1 MANYCSFIFLLLATC
16 LLTVA
21 DAADNETDYLNSVF
35 VRFYIRNGT
44 YKDVNLNETVDL
56 VPLFNESEP
65 VTCYIHG
72 HSENVDGYSTLSVV
86 DGLLNYTNVNT
97 LALDYRKI
105 AGLPYPFSVAKIA
118 ALGKVVAKVIDQIVE
133 AGVDRKKI
141 HIIGHSLGAQL
152 AGYIGRNVIASLPRI
167 TGLDP
172 AGPLYY
178 AINPHLSAS
187 DADFVDIIHTD
198 AGFFGLALAT
208 GTVDFFPNRG
218 SRPQPGCTVS
228 GLLKGQDE
236 LCSHHRSYLYY
247 VESMKNRHAFVAEK
261 CSNILKFAT
270 AQCNSNEK
278 VIMGYDTPTSANGK
292 FYLITNSTEPYG
304 LGIDGA
310 IGNSTTTKY
319 SISNLINSLL

>member
-1 MANYCSFIFLLLATC
+1 MANYCSFIFLLLAIC
-16 LLTVA
+16 LLTVV
-21 DAADNETDYLNSVF
+21 DAADNETDYLDSVF
-35 VRFYIRNGT
+35 VRFYKRNGT
-44 YKDVNLNETVDL
+44 YKDVSLNETVDL
-56 VPLFNESEP
+56 VPLFNKSEL
-65 VTCYIHG
+65 VTLYIHG
-72 HSENVDGYSTLSVV
+72 HSENVDGHSTLPVTG
-86 DGLLNYTNVNT
+86 GLLNFTNVNT

-105 AGLPYPFSVAKIA
+105 AGLFYLFSVEKIE
-118 ALGKVVAKVIDQIVE
+118 ALGKEIAKVIDQIVE
-133 AGVDRKKI
+133 AGVDGKKI
-141 HIIGHSLGAQL
+141 HIIGHSLGAQV
-152 AGYIGRNVIASLPRI
+152 AGYIGRNVNESLSRI

-172 AGPLYY
+172 AGPLFY
-178 AINPHLSAS
+178 ASNPHLSAS

-198 AGFFGLALAT
+198 AGVLGLALAT

-218 SRPQPGCTVS
+218 SGPQPGCTVS
-228 GLLKGQDE
+228 ELLKGQDE
-236 LCSHHRSYLYY
+236 LCSHHRSYLFY

-292 FYLITNSTEPYG
+292 FYLVTNSTEPFG
-304 LGIDGA
+304 LGLDGA